1 MVIFAKS
8 KPNLQNRFCSQLLQS
23 THEDIDAYNI
33 AHYRGLRHRLHVAQR
48 HITQRYITQYR
59 IHQCHIAN
67 YTPMDSNQDRIQ
79 NSPKQQQPHQYF

>member
-8 KPNLQNRFCSQLLQS
+8 KPNHQNRFCSQLLQS

-33 AHYRGLRHRLHVAQR
+33 SDCSGIRKPLHVAQC
-48 HITQRYITQYR
+48 HIHQRYITQCR
-59 IHQCHIAN
+59 ICQRHIAN
-67 YTPMDSNQDRIQ
+67 HTPMDSNQDRIQ

>member
-8 KPNLQNRFCSQLLQS
+8 KPNHQNRFCSQLLQS
-23 THEDIDAYNI
+23 THEDIDAHNL
-33 AHYRGLRHRLHVAQR
+33 ALCRGLRHRLHVAQCL
-48 HITQRYITQYR
+48 